1 MYIQMFLNVYSAETG
16 TVFRRNGNRIPKKR
30 EPYCEETGTV
40 FRRIEKRIKQKR
52 ERYSKETGT
61 VFQRNG
67 NGVPKKFCQRKK
79 EMQKVRKSKQP
90 DITFAPKGICKKAT
104 P

>member
-1 MYIQMFLNVYSAETG
+1 MYIPMLLNVHSD
-16 TVFRRNGNRIPKKR
+16 VFKCIFRRNGNRIPKKW
-30 EPYCEETGTV
+30 EPYSEEAGTV

-52 ERYSKETGT
+52 EPYSEEAGT
-61 VFQRNG
+61 VLRRNG
-67 NGVPKKFCQRKK
+67 NRIPKKFCQRKK